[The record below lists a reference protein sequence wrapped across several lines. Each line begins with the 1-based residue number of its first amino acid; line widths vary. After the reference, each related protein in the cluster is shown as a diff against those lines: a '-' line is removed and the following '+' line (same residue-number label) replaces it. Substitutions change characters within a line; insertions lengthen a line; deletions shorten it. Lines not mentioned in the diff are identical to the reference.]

1 MKKLILILLALIA
14 TSAQA
19 VTYTITLPSTAHST
33 TLTCDPDTAS
43 NCDAD
48 SILLDSEGNSVVTGV
63 DSGDYMF
70 LYPTTGVIGGLSP
83 HGSISGE
90 SLPIT
95 AVWGMW
101 DTSAGQWNTNISSL
115 SVPTDCDNGIIS
127 SIFRSIFSNSPR
139 DPICNN

>member
-1 MKKLILILLALIA
+1 MKKLLLILLALIA

-48 SILLDSEGNSVVTGV
+48 SIMLDTEGNSVVTGV

-70 LYPTTGVIGGLSP
+70 LYPTAGAIGGLSA
-83 HGSISGE
+83 HGVISGE

-101 DTSAGQWNTNISSL
+101 DTSAGQWNTTISAF
-115 SVPTDCDNGIIS
+115 SVPSLCNDGDVRQPITNLTRQPIRGVICD
-127 SIFRSIFSNSPR
+127 
-139 DPICNN
+139 

>member
-33 TLTCDPDTAS
+33 TVTCEPDTAS
-43 NCDAD
+43 NCDPD
-48 SILLDSEGNSVVTGV
+48 SIMLDTEGNSVVTGV

-70 LYPTTGVIGGLSP
+70 LYPTTGAIGGLSA
-83 HGSISGE
+83 HGVISGE

-101 DTSAGQWNTNISSL
+101 DTSAGQWNTNISAF
-115 SVPTDCDNGIIS
+115 SVPSLC
-127 SIFRSIFSNSPR
+127 NSGHIATVI
-139 DPICNN
+139 DPIINQVMEAPICE

>member
-1 MKKLILILLALIA
+1 MKKLLLIFLALIA

-48 SILLDSEGNSVVTGV
+48 SILLDDEGNSVVTGV

-90 SLPIT
+90 SLPIA

-101 DTSAGQWNTNISSL
+101 DTSAGQWNTTISAF
-115 SVPTDCDNGIIS
+115 SVPSGDCDGVIANVVSAVIEDQIGLII
-127 SIFRSIFSNSPR
+127 
-139 DPICNN
+139 CQ